1 MRCNT
6 FLVATLS
13 ASSGGTELKE
23 YKELELRRKVY
34 IITEEFFNLLS
45 SSSSDTLFHEITR
58 IIADRMAVQVCYLM
72 LYYRETDRLE
82 LESSYGMELQGFKC
96 LTLEIGEGVEGWV
109 AREHSPLI
117 IKDIRKDPRVY
128 KLLGK
133 EGRSGALMSMPL
145 VSKGEFIGVV
155 SVLADSSDRFSEED
169 VQLFSIICSK
179 SAQTLRR
186 GVILRESDRRAHEYG
201 IIMKI
206 AEYNNKAKDLDGLI
220 KILERNIPKLMG
232 VADCNID
239 LREPPRRKRDR
250 LCKSANLEKCVA
262 LKNGVPLIDYFSKK
276 LLCPGRKGRE
286 DHPSICIPLKVPDEP
301 LGVMYLDLSPQ
312 EPLRRSTPEFYQI
325 MSLHISSALYRFL
338 SSRRFEKKMDALSTL
353 YEVANVMSSTANL
366 QDALELILKI
376 VARLLN
382 AERVQIMLLNEDES
396 ELYVR
401 ASWSVDGKSFGVP
414 RLKVG
419 QGVAG
424 WAIKHA
430 KPYSIKN
437 TNEDPLFVPSP
448 DGQQE
453 IKSFLCVPIMDKNKR
468 KGVINIA
475 TISRE
480 REFSDD
486 EIKTLSVISNR
497 AALAIENTQL
507 VERIRDYIAQL
518 RQTNE
523 QLESGKTQLQDKS
536 KELVNANRQLNISL
550 QQTQTVNRQ
559 LSTLY
564 EVTRTLAST
573 LDLEDILS
581 KALEK
586 IMKLL
591 SSPLGA
597 ISILLFNEEKEVFEF
612 AATKGIKMQSDR
624 TYDINFNAV
633 PSRIVKMLFQRKKPV
648 FMEGEAALA
657 DLDGLQLNSG
667 VRSIYIWPLVVK
679 GRTIGALTVTC
690 GSDKGLKEDEK
701 NLIDALTT
709 QMSVAIDNAR
719 LFQESTRRA
728 KELSSIH
735 QIINVIISNNPFQSR
750 LDAMVELAA
759 KLMNQAFC
767 AVALLE
773 GGHYLGLKSTYGL
786 RREFIN
792 DWHSSALAGI
802 ADDVIK
808 EGHFFCSSDGQEE
821 LVRTHPFLQKA
832 EISSLIVAPL
842 RIQDNVTGIL
852 LFGNY
857 ENYKYKADEKKLL
870 SFLADQVALGL
881 ENVTLYVNAILDK
894 NKMEAI
900 LNSMGDGVITL
911 NWKKEITACN
921 EAAAVIAGWSEQ
933 EMIGKSCPEIF
944 RGKDSHGIE
953 QCETHC
959 PFIQML
965 ASPESMMRGVK
976 NKGSIVTRAG
986 EERFIE
992 ATHSLLSVGG
1002 ELQGEVIVFRDVT
1015 EEKLLQQMKSDF
1027 IASVAHDLRTPLAA
1041 IKGYAMTLIK
1051 HGGKFDKD
1059 TQREFFMIINS
1070 EIDRLTR
1077 LLENLLNLTKME
1089 VGKLITRP
1097 EKFNVLILLK
1107 KVRDLYQMNTS
1118 KHTIIIENDQSS
1130 PYALADVDQVE
1141 QILNNLVS
1149 NAIKYSPSGGKV
1161 VLSVTTED
1169 GLMKI
1174 SAEDEGIGI
1183 PEEEKE
1189 NIFERYHRVDS
1200 SSTRRISGTGLGLFI
1215 TKILVEAQ
1223 GGKIG
1228 LESTLGEGSRFYFT
1242 LPLSVG
1248 L

>member
-1 MRCNT
+1 M
-6 FLVATLS
+6 
-13 ASSGGTELKE
+13 KE
-23 YKELELRRKVY
+23 YRELELRRKVY

-58 IIADRMAVQVCYLM
+58 IIAERMAVPVCYIM
-72 LYYRETDRLE
+72 LYYKEADRLE

-117 IKDIRKDPRVY
+117 IRDIRKDPRVY

-145 VSKGEFIGVV
+145 VSKGEFIGVA
-155 SVLADSSDRFSEED
+155 SVLADLPEKFNEEM

-179 SAQTLRR
+179 SAQTLKR
-186 GVILRESDRRAHEYG
+186 GVALRESDRRAREYG

-206 AEYNNKAKDLDGLI
+206 TELNGKAKDLDDLI
-220 KILERNIPKLMG
+220 RLLERNIPKLMG
-232 VADCNID
+232 VADCTVD
-239 LREPPRRKRDR
+239 LREPARRKKER
-250 LCKSANLEKCVA
+250 LCRCSTLEKCVA
-262 LKNGVPLIDYFSKK
+262 LKNGMPLIDYFSRKTV
-276 LLCPGRKGRE
+276 CPGKKGRE
-286 DHPSICIPLKVPDEP
+286 ENPSICIPLRVPDEP

-325 MSLHISSALYRFL
+325 LSFHISCALFRFM
-338 SSRRFEKKMDALSTL
+338 SSRRFEKKLDALSTL

-382 AERVQIMLLNEDES
+382 AERVQIMLLNEEDN

-401 ASWSVDGKSFGVP
+401 ASWSIDGKSFGVP

-424 WAIKHA
+424 WVIKHA
-430 KPYSIKN
+430 KPYCIKD
-437 TNEDPLFVPSP
+437 TREDPLFVPSP

-453 IKSFLCVPIMDKNKR
+453 IKSFLCVPIMDKNR
-468 KGVINIA
+468 RRGVINIA
-475 TISRE
+475 TITRE
-480 REFSDD
+480 REFSED
-486 EIKTLSVISNR
+486 EIKTLTVISNR

-507 VERIRDYIAQL
+507 VERIREYIAQL
-518 RQTNE
+518 KQTNE
-523 QLESGKTQLQDKS
+523 QLETGRTQLQNKS
-536 KELVNANRQLNISL
+536 RELVSANRQLNDSL

-597 ISILLFNEEKEVFEF
+597 ISILLFNEEKEALEF

-624 TYDINFNAV
+624 IYDINFCAI
-633 PSRIVKMLFQRKKPV
+633 PPKIARMLFSRRKPV
-648 FMEGEAALA
+648 FLEGTDAIAELE
-657 DLDGLQLNSG
+657 QIELNAG
-667 VRSIYIWPLVVK
+667 IRSIYIWPLVVK
-679 GRTIGALTVTC
+679 GKTIGVLTVTC
-690 GSDKGLKEDEK
+690 GSEKGLRDDEK
-701 NLIDALTT
+701 DLLDAMTT

-728 KELSSIH
+728 RELSSIH
-735 QIINVIISNNPFQSR
+735 QIINAIISNSPFQTR

-759 KLMNQAFC
+759 KLMNQTFC

-773 GGHYLGLKSTYGL
+773 GGRYLGLKASYGL
-786 RREFIN
+786 RREFIA

-802 ADDVIK
+802 VDDVIK
-808 EGHFFCSSDGQEE
+808 EGQYFCSSEGRQQI
-821 LVRTHPFLQKA
+821 VREHPFLKN
-832 EISSLIVAPL
+832 EGIDSLIVAPL
-842 RIQDNVTGIL
+842 RVQDSVTGIL

-857 ENYKYKADEKKLL
+857 EDYQYKDDEKKLL
-870 SFLADQVALGL
+870 SFLADQVALGI
-881 ENVTLYVNAILDK
+881 ENVTLYVNAILEK
-894 NKMEAI
+894 NKMGAI

-911 NWKKEITACN
+911 NWKKEITSCN
-921 EAAAVIAGWSEQ
+921 EAATLIAGWSEE
-933 EMIGKSCPEIF
+933 EMMGKSCPDIF
-944 RGKDSHGIE
+944 RGKDNHGIE
-953 QCETHC
+953 QCSTHC

-965 ASPESMMRGVK
+965 ASPEAMMKGIK
-976 NKGSIVTRAG
+976 NKGSIVTKEG
-986 EERFIE
+986 VERFIE

-1118 KHTIIIENDQSS
+1118 KHTIVIENDQSP

-1149 NAIKYSPSGGKV
+1149 NAIKYSPSGGRV
-1161 VLSVTTED
+1161 VLSVRTED
-1169 GLMKI
+1169 GFMKI

-1183 PEEEKE
+1183 PEEERE

-1223 GGKIG
+1223 GGTIG
-1228 LESTLGEGSRFYFT
+1228 LESTLGEGSLFYFT

-1248 L
+1248 I

>member
-1 MRCNT
+1 
-6 FLVATLS
+6 
-13 ASSGGTELKE
+13 LKE

-34 IITEEFFNLLS
+34 IITEEFFNLLT

-58 IIADRMAVQVCYLM
+58 IIAERMAVPVCYIM
-72 LYYRETDRLE
+72 LYYKEADRLE
-82 LESSYGMELQGFKC
+82 MESSYGMELQGFKC

-155 SVLADSSDRFSEED
+155 SVLADSPDRFTDEN
-169 VQLFSIICSK
+169 VQFFSIICSK
-179 SAQTLRR
+179 SAQTLKR
-186 GVILRESDRRAHEYG
+186 GVILRESDRRAREYG

-206 AEYNNKAKDLDGLI
+206 AEFNSKARDLEDLI
-220 KILERNIPKLMG
+220 RILERNIPKLMG
-232 VADCNID
+232 VADCMID
-239 LREPPRRKRDR
+239 LREPHRRKKDR
-250 LCKSANLEKCVA
+250 LCKSSTLEKCVA
-262 LKNGVPLIDYFSKK
+262 LKNGVPLVDYFSRK

-286 DHPSICIPLKVPDEP
+286 AHPSICIPLMVPDEP

-325 MSLHISSALYRFL
+325 MSLHISSAFFRFL
-338 SSRRFEKKMDALSTL
+338 SSRRSERKLDALSTL

-376 VARLLN
+376 VAHLLN

-401 ASWSVDGKSFGVP
+401 ASWSIDGKSFGVP

-419 QGVAG
+419 HGVAG
-424 WAIKHA
+424 WVIKHA
-430 KPYSIKN
+430 KPYCIKN

-453 IKSFLCVPIMDKNKR
+453 IKSLLCVPIMDKNRR

-507 VERIRDYIAQL
+507 AERIREYISQL
-518 RQTNE
+518 KQTNE
-523 QLESGKTQLQDKS
+523 QLASGKTQLQNKS
-536 KELVNANRQLNISL
+536 RELVNANRQLNTSL
-550 QQTQTVNRQ
+550 QQTQTANRQ

-597 ISILLFNEEKEVFEF
+597 ISILLFNEEKEAFEL

-624 TYDINFNAV
+624 TYDVNFDTI
-633 PSRIVKMLFQRKKPV
+633 PPRIVKMLFHRRKPV
-648 FMEGEAALA
+648 FLEGAAA
-657 DLDGLQLNSG
+657 MSDLREIQLDSG
-667 VRSIYIWPLVVK
+667 IKSIYIWPLLVK
-679 GRTIGALTVTC
+679 GRTIGVFTVTC
-690 GSDKGLKEDEK
+690 GNESGLRGDEK
-701 NLIDALTT
+701 NLLDALTT

-735 QIINVIISNNPFQSR
+735 QIINTIISNNPFQSR
-750 LDAMVELAA
+750 LDTMVELAA
-759 KLMNQAFC
+759 KLMSQAFC

-773 GGHYLGLKSTYGL
+773 GGRYLGLKASYGL
-786 RREFIN
+786 REEFIN
-792 DWHSSALAGI
+792 GWHSSALAGI
-802 ADDVIK
+802 ADDVIR
-808 EGHFFCSSDGQEE
+808 EGQFFCSSDGQEE
-821 LVRTHPFLQKA
+821 LVSAQPFLQKA
-832 EISSLIVAPL
+832 GIASLIVAPL
-842 RIQDNVTGIL
+842 RVQDNVTGIL

-857 ENYKYKADEKKLL
+857 ESYQYKADEKKLL
-870 SFLADQVALGL
+870 SFLADQVALGI
-881 ENVTLYVNAILDK
+881 ENVTLYVNAILER

-911 NWKKEITACN
+911 NWKKEITSCN
-921 EAAAVIAGWSEQ
+921 EAATVIAGWNEQ

-944 RGKDSHGIE
+944 RGKDNHGIE

-965 ASPESMMRGVK
+965 ATPEAMMRGVK
-976 NKGSIVTRAG
+976 NKGSIVTKTG
-986 EERFIE
+986 DERFIE

-1015 EEKLLQQMKSDF
+1015 EERLLQQMKSDF

-1077 LLENLLNLTKME
+1077 LLENLLNLTKMG
-1089 VGKLITRP
+1089 VGKLVTRP
-1097 EKFNVLILLK
+1097 EKFNILILLK

-1118 KHTIIIENDQSS
+1118 KHKITIESDQGL

-1161 VLSVTTED
+1161 LLNVTTE
-1169 GLMKI
+1169 GNLMTV

-1200 SSTRRISGTGLGLFI
+1200 SSTRRISGSGLGLFI

-1228 LESTLGEGSRFYFT
+1228 LESKLGEGSRFYFT
-1242 LPLSVG
+1242 LPISMG
-1248 L
+1248 M

>member
-1 MRCNT
+1 
-6 FLVATLS
+6 
-13 ASSGGTELKE
+13 LKE
-23 YKELELRRKVY
+23 YRELELRIKVY

-58 IIADRMAVQVCYLM
+58 IIADRMAVPVCYIM
-72 LYYRETDRLE
+72 LYYKEADRLE

-117 IKDIRKDPRVY
+117 IRDIRKDPRVY

-145 VSKGEFIGVV
+145 VSKGEFIGVA
-155 SVLADSSDRFSEED
+155 SVLADLPEKFNEEM

-179 SAQTLRR
+179 SAQTLTR
-186 GVILRESDRRAHEYG
+186 GVVLRESDRRAREYG

-206 AEYNNKAKDLDGLI
+206 TELNGKAKDLDDLI
-220 KILERNIPKLMG
+220 KLLERNIPKLMG
-232 VADCNID
+232 VADCTVD
-239 LREPPRRKRDR
+239 LREPARRKKER
-250 LCKSANLEKCVA
+250 LCRCSTLDKCVA
-262 LKNGVPLIDYFSKK
+262 LKNGMPLIDYFSRKTV
-276 LLCPGRKGRE
+276 CPGKKGRE
-286 DHPSICIPLKVPDEP
+286 ENPSICIPLRVPDEP

-325 MSLHISSALYRFL
+325 LSFHISCALFRFM
-338 SSRRFEKKMDALSTL
+338 SSRRFEKKLDALSTL

-382 AERVQIMLLNEDES
+382 AERVQIMLLNEEDN

-401 ASWSVDGKSFGVP
+401 ASWSIDGKSFGVP

-424 WAIKHA
+424 WVIKHA
-430 KPYSIKN
+430 KPYCIKD
-437 TNEDPLFVPSP
+437 TREDPLFVPSP

-453 IKSFLCVPIMDKNKR
+453 IKSFLCVPIMDKNR
-468 KGVINIA
+468 RRGVINIA
-475 TISRE
+475 TITRE
-480 REFSDD
+480 REFSED
-486 EIKTLSVISNR
+486 EIKTLTVISNR

-507 VERIRDYIAQL
+507 VERIREYIAQL
-518 RQTNE
+518 KQTNE
-523 QLESGKTQLQDKS
+523 QLETGRTQLQNKS
-536 KELVNANRQLNISL
+536 RELVSANRQLNDSL

-597 ISILLFNEEKEVFEF
+597 ISILLFNEEKEAFEF

-624 TYDINFNAV
+624 IYDINFCAI
-633 PSRIVKMLFQRKKPV
+633 PTKIARMLFSRRKPV
-648 FMEGEAALA
+648 FLEGTDAIAELEQLE
-657 DLDGLQLNSG
+657 LDAGI
-667 VRSIYIWPLVVK
+667 RSIYIWPLVVK
-679 GRTIGALTVTC
+679 GKTIGVLTVTC
-690 GSDKGLKEDEK
+690 GSEKGLRDDEK
-701 NLIDALTT
+701 DLLDALTT

-719 LFQESTRRA
+719 LFRESNRRA
-728 KELSSIH
+728 RELSSIH
-735 QIINVIISNNPFQSR
+735 QIINAIISNSPFQTR

-759 KLMNQAFC
+759 KLMNQTFC

-773 GGHYLGLKSTYGL
+773 GGRYLGLKATYGL
-786 RREFIN
+786 RREFIA

-802 ADDVIK
+802 VDDVIRD
-808 EGHFFCSSDGQEE
+808 GQYFCSSEGRQQIVHE
-821 LVRTHPFLQKA
+821 HPFLKK
-832 EISSLIVAPL
+832 EGIDSLIVAPL
-842 RIQDNVTGIL
+842 RVQDSVTGIL

-857 ENYKYKADEKKLL
+857 EDYQYKDDEKKLL
-870 SFLADQVALGL
+870 SFLADQVALGI
-881 ENVTLYVNAILDK
+881 ENVTLYVNAILEK
-894 NKMEAI
+894 NKMGAI

-911 NWKKEITACN
+911 NWKKEITSCN
-921 EAAAVIAGWSEQ
+921 EAATLIAGWSEE
-933 EMIGKSCPEIF
+933 EMMGKSCPDIF
-944 RGKDSHGIE
+944 RGKDNHGIE
-953 QCETHC
+953 QCQTHC

-965 ASPESMMRGVK
+965 ASPEAMMKGVK
-976 NKGSIVTRAG
+976 NKGSIVTKEG
-986 EERFIE
+986 VERFIE

-1089 VGKLITRP
+1089 VGKLVTRP

-1118 KHTIIIENDQSS
+1118 KHTIVIENDQSP

-1149 NAIKYSPSGGKV
+1149 NAIKYSPSGGRV
-1161 VLSVTTED
+1161 VLSVRTED
-1169 GLMKI
+1169 GVMKI

-1183 PEEEKE
+1183 PEEERE

-1248 L
+1248 I

>member
-1 MRCNT
+1 
-6 FLVATLS
+6 
-13 ASSGGTELKE
+13 LKE
-23 YKELELRRKVY
+23 YRELELRRKVY

-58 IIADRMAVQVCYLM
+58 IIAERMAVPVCYIM
-72 LYYRETDRLE
+72 LYYKEADRLE

-117 IKDIRKDPRVY
+117 IRDIRKDPRVY

-145 VSKGEFIGVV
+145 VSKGEFIGVA
-155 SVLADSSDRFSEED
+155 SVLADLPEKFNEEM

-179 SAQTLRR
+179 SAQTLKR
-186 GVILRESDRRAHEYG
+186 GVALRESDRRAREYG

-206 AEYNNKAKDLDGLI
+206 TELNGKAKDLDDLI
-220 KILERNIPKLMG
+220 RLLERNIPKLMG
-232 VADCNID
+232 VADCTVD
-239 LREPPRRKRDR
+239 LREPARRKKER
-250 LCKSANLEKCVA
+250 LCRCSTLEKCVA
-262 LKNGVPLIDYFSKK
+262 LKNGMPLIDYFSRKTV
-276 LLCPGRKGRE
+276 CPGKKGRE
-286 DHPSICIPLKVPDEP
+286 ENPSICIPLRVPDEP

-325 MSLHISSALYRFL
+325 LSFHISCALFRFM
-338 SSRRFEKKMDALSTL
+338 SSRRFEKKLDALSTL

-382 AERVQIMLLNEDES
+382 AERVQIMLLNEEDN

-401 ASWSVDGKSFGVP
+401 ASWSIDGKSFGVP

-424 WAIKHA
+424 WVIKHA
-430 KPYSIKN
+430 KPYCIKD
-437 TNEDPLFVPSP
+437 TREDPLFVPSP

-453 IKSFLCVPIMDKNKR
+453 IKSFLCVPIMDKNR
-468 KGVINIA
+468 RRGVINIA
-475 TISRE
+475 TITRE
-480 REFSDD
+480 REFSED
-486 EIKTLSVISNR
+486 EIKTLTVISNR

-507 VERIRDYIAQL
+507 VERIREYIAQL
-518 RQTNE
+518 KQTNE
-523 QLESGKTQLQDKS
+523 QLETGRTQLQNKS
-536 KELVNANRQLNISL
+536 RELVSANRQLNDSL

-597 ISILLFNEEKEVFEF
+597 ISILLFNEEKEALEF

-624 TYDINFNAV
+624 IYDINFCAI
-633 PSRIVKMLFQRKKPV
+633 PPKIARMLFSRRKPV
-648 FMEGEAALA
+648 FLEGTDAIAELE
-657 DLDGLQLNSG
+657 QIELNAG
-667 VRSIYIWPLVVK
+667 IRSIYIWPLVVK
-679 GRTIGALTVTC
+679 GKTIGVLTVTC
-690 GSDKGLKEDEK
+690 GSEKGLRDDEK
-701 NLIDALTT
+701 DLLDAMTT

-728 KELSSIH
+728 RELSSIH
-735 QIINVIISNNPFQSR
+735 QIINAIISNSPFQTR

-759 KLMNQAFC
+759 KLMNQTFC

-773 GGHYLGLKSTYGL
+773 GGRYLGLKASYGL
-786 RREFIN
+786 RREFIA

-802 ADDVIK
+802 VDDVIK
-808 EGHFFCSSDGQEE
+808 EGQYFCSSEGRQQI
-821 LVRTHPFLQKA
+821 VREHPFLKN
-832 EISSLIVAPL
+832 EGIDSLIVAPL
-842 RIQDNVTGIL
+842 RVQDSVTGIL

-857 ENYKYKADEKKLL
+857 EDYQYKDDEKKLL
-870 SFLADQVALGL
+870 SFLADQVALGI
-881 ENVTLYVNAILDK
+881 ENVTLYVNAILEK
-894 NKMEAI
+894 NKMGAI

-911 NWKKEITACN
+911 NWKKEITSCN
-921 EAAAVIAGWSEQ
+921 EAATLIAGWSEE
-933 EMIGKSCPEIF
+933 EMMGKSCPDIF
-944 RGKDSHGIE
+944 RGKDNHGIE
-953 QCETHC
+953 QCSTHC

-965 ASPESMMRGVK
+965 ASPEAMMKGIK
-976 NKGSIVTRAG
+976 NKGSIVTKEG
-986 EERFIE
+986 VERFIE

-1118 KHTIIIENDQSS
+1118 KHTIVIENDQSP

-1149 NAIKYSPSGGKV
+1149 NAIKYSPSGGRV
-1161 VLSVTTED
+1161 VLSVRTED
-1169 GLMKI
+1169 GFMKI

-1183 PEEEKE
+1183 PEEERE

-1223 GGKIG
+1223 GGTIG
-1228 LESTLGEGSRFYFT
+1228 LESTLGEGSLFYFT

-1248 L
+1248 I

>member
-1 MRCNT
+1 
-6 FLVATLS
+6 
-13 ASSGGTELKE
+13 LKE
-23 YKELELRRKVY
+23 YRELELRRKVY

-58 IIADRMAVQVCYLM
+58 IIAERMAVPVCYIM
-72 LYYRETDRLE
+72 LYYKEADRLE

-117 IKDIRKDPRVY
+117 IRDIRKDPRVY

-145 VSKGEFIGVV
+145 VSKGEFIGVA
-155 SVLADSSDRFSEED
+155 SVLADLPEKFNEEM

-179 SAQTLRR
+179 SAQTLKR
-186 GVILRESDRRAHEYG
+186 GVALRESDRRAREYG

-206 AEYNNKAKDLDGLI
+206 TELNGKAKDLDDLI
-220 KILERNIPKLMG
+220 RLLERNIPKLMG
-232 VADCNID
+232 VADCTVD
-239 LREPPRRKRDR
+239 LKEPARRKKER
-250 LCKSANLEKCVA
+250 LCRCSTLEKCVA
-262 LKNGVPLIDYFSKK
+262 LKNGMPLIDYFSRKTV
-276 LLCPGRKGRE
+276 CPGKKGRE
-286 DHPSICIPLKVPDEP
+286 ENPSICIPLRVPDEP

-325 MSLHISSALYRFL
+325 LSFHISCALFRFM
-338 SSRRFEKKMDALSTL
+338 SSRRFEKKLDALSTL

-382 AERVQIMLLNEDES
+382 AERVQIMLLNEEDN

-401 ASWSVDGKSFGVP
+401 ASWSIDGKSFGVP

-424 WAIKHA
+424 WVIKHA
-430 KPYSIKN
+430 KPYCIKD
-437 TNEDPLFVPSP
+437 TREDPLFVPSP

-453 IKSFLCVPIMDKNKR
+453 IKSFLCVPIMDKNR
-468 KGVINIA
+468 RRGVINIA
-475 TISRE
+475 TITRE
-480 REFSDD
+480 REFSED
-486 EIKTLSVISNR
+486 EIKTLTVISNR

-507 VERIRDYIAQL
+507 VERIREYIAQL
-518 RQTNE
+518 KQTNE
-523 QLESGKTQLQDKS
+523 QLETGRTQLQNKS
-536 KELVNANRQLNISL
+536 RELVSANRQLNDSL

-597 ISILLFNEEKEVFEF
+597 ISILLFNEEKEALEF

-624 TYDINFNAV
+624 IYDINFCAI
-633 PSRIVKMLFQRKKPV
+633 PPKIARMLFSRRKPV
-648 FMEGEAALA
+648 FLEGTDAIAELE
-657 DLDGLQLNSG
+657 QIELNAG
-667 VRSIYIWPLVVK
+667 IRSIYIWPLVVK
-679 GRTIGALTVTC
+679 GKTIGVLTVTC
-690 GSDKGLKEDEK
+690 GSEKGLRDDEK
-701 NLIDALTT
+701 DLLDAMTT

-719 LFQESTRRA
+719 LFQESTKRA
-728 KELSSIH
+728 RELSSIH
-735 QIINVIISNNPFQSR
+735 QIINAIISNSPFQTR

-759 KLMNQAFC
+759 KLMNQTFC

-773 GGHYLGLKSTYGL
+773 GGRYLGLKASYGL
-786 RREFIN
+786 RREFIA

-802 ADDVIK
+802 VDDVIK
-808 EGHFFCSSDGQEE
+808 EGQYFCSSEGRQQI
-821 LVRTHPFLQKA
+821 VREHPFLKK
-832 EISSLIVAPL
+832 EGIDSLIVAPL
-842 RIQDNVTGIL
+842 RVQDSVTGIL

-857 ENYKYKADEKKLL
+857 EDYQYKDDEKKLL
-870 SFLADQVALGL
+870 SFLADQVALGI
-881 ENVTLYVNAILDK
+881 ENVTLYVNAILEK
-894 NKMEAI
+894 NKMGAI

-911 NWKKEITACN
+911 NWKKEITSCN
-921 EAAAVIAGWSEQ
+921 EAATLIAGWSEE
-933 EMIGKSCPEIF
+933 EMMGKSCPDIF
-944 RGKDSHGIE
+944 RGKDNHGIE
-953 QCETHC
+953 QCSTHC

-965 ASPESMMRGVK
+965 ASPEAMMKGIK
-976 NKGSIVTRAG
+976 NKGSIVTKEG
-986 EERFIE
+986 VERFIE

-1118 KHTIIIENDQSS
+1118 KHTIVIENDQSP

-1149 NAIKYSPSGGKV
+1149 NAIKYSPSGGRV
-1161 VLSVTTED
+1161 VLSVRTED
-1169 GLMKI
+1169 GFMKI

-1183 PEEEKE
+1183 PEEERE

-1223 GGKIG
+1223 GGTIG
-1228 LESTLGEGSRFYFT
+1228 LESTLGEGSLFYFT

-1248 L
+1248 I